1 MTHSMNKLLAA
12 LALIGSATLAG
23 AAPIATTSYH
33 LSSITGTFAW
43 GQTDWNAV
51 SSLGSVNNTTDL
63 ATVNAMMSDGYA
75 FMAGGSGAA
84 TANGIYNWPV
94 GGYNALT
101 FTFDGGA
108 NHVLDSLSFVS
119 SRSYAANT
127 SIAVDVMLDG
137 GAWVNA
143 LTTTAGALGISTGSG
158 NTYTLNLGG
167 VSADAFRFVLQGG
180 NQVSVHEIGLAGSAA
195 ATVPEPASFALVA
208 LALAGVGFARTRR
221 R

>member
-43 GQTDWNAV
+43 GQTNWNAV
-51 SSLGSVNNTTDL
+51 SMLGSVNNTTDL
-63 ATVNAMMSDGYA
+63 ATVNTMMSDGYA
-75 FMAGGSGAA
+75 HLAAGSA
-84 TANGIYNWPV
+84 TANGVYNWPI

-108 NHVLDSLSFVS
+108 NHVLDSLSFIS
-119 SRSYAANT
+119 SRSYASNT

-143 LTTTAGALGISTGSG
+143 LTTTSGALGISTGSG

-167 VSADAFRFVLQGG
+167 VSADAFRFVLQGD
-180 NQVSVHEIGLAGSAA
+180 QVSVHEIGLAGSAA
-195 ATVPEPASFALVA
+195 ATVPEPASLALVA